1 MKDDEIPVGSTLNFL
16 CWYPDPPFNTLT
28 LRRVFFVSVLNLW
41 IPLAAVSVAKPT
53 VLIPAIPASASAC
66 VLNIL
71 TVVGFTTLTK
81 YGSPSESVPVIVL
94 LESYAFPIPNDGFPP
109 FL

>member
-1 MKDDEIPVGSTLNFL
+1 MKDDEIPAGSTLNFL

-41 IPLAAVSVAKPT
+41 IPLAEVSVAKPT
-53 VLIPAIPASASAC
+53 VLIPAIPAKASAF
-66 VLNIL
+66 VLNSL

-94 LESYAFPIPNDGFPP
+94 LASYAFPIPNDGFPP

>member
-1 MKDDEIPVGSTLNFL
+1 MSSSVFL
-16 CWYPDPPFNTLT
+16 D
-28 LRRVFFVSVLNLW
+28 SVLNLW
-41 IPLAAVSVAKPT
+41 IPLAAVSVANPT
-53 VLIPAIPASASAC
+53 VFIPAIPAKASLL

-81 YGSPSESVPVIVL
+81 YGSPSDSVPVIVFDASKGL
-94 LESYAFPIPNDGFPP
+94 PIPIDGFPS